1 MSDTSTVLPPTE
13 VASTPPMKSV
23 RSAPHASA
31 VASIGSLLEKYR
43 LEDKGGYISQEFQDY
58 GYRLALALDDMKHKS
73 LYIKMAKREPRGL
86 LERALSYV
94 SDAKEV
100 QSKARLFMWKLQQLK
115 KEQKQTKATLT
126 EAQSAQLKSGATA
139 TLASATLASA
149 KRTTSDIVAE
159 NVGEQNELFTS

>member
-1 MSDTSTVLPPTE
+1 MSDRSTVLPSPE
-13 VASTPPMKSV
+13 VASIPPIKSV
-23 RSAPHASA
+23 RSTSQASA
-31 VASIGSLLEKYR
+31 VASIGSLLEKYQ

-100 QSKARLFMWKLQQLK
+100 QSKARLFMWKMQQLK

-139 TLASATLASA
+139 TLASV
-149 KRTTSDIVAE
+149 KRTTSDVEAE
-159 NVGEQNELFTS
+159 NVGEQNELFNT